1 MNKKTIITI
10 NLNFLNNSLIFNQ
23 PVSVS
28 VNILEGG
35 EKRNEN

>member
-23 PVSVS
+23 QEIVS
-28 VNILEGG
+28 VNKLKGG
-35 EKRNEN
+35 EMDEI